1 MGYFDYCCLINGDNC
16 ELLQSS
22 GQDCSFGDVYLVDKE
37 LTKKLKAVYTG
48 YGYVEIKGEEIFDI
62 GFEEDHGLDTSVKS
76 SYLAC
81 QTCAKKINKEI
92 KELDQFFTPAIDSS
106 TVQNNDSSTKEIILK
121 EYEKELN
128 NLISKREKLNKL
140 IKKVRKNIADLNS

>member
-1 MGYFDYCCLINGDNC
+1 MGYFDYCCLIDGDNC
-16 ELLQSS
+16 ELLKSS
-22 GQDCSFGDVYLVDKE
+22 GQDCSYSDVYLVDKE

-48 YGYVEIKGEEIFDI
+48 YGYAEIKGEEIFDL

-81 QTCAKKINKEI
+81 QTCAKKINNDI
-92 KELDQFFTPAIDSS
+92 KELDQFFTPDDNSS
-106 TVQNNDSSTKEIILK
+106 TIQNTKEIILK